1 MNARFKYRHL
11 SSFRERVMK
20 LGAINSETIKE
31 FDKIKAGVYRPALSE
46 LYVYSYLREKYDLVI
61 EHGSL
66 DFLCIDWDK
75 REVHIYEVK
84 GRNGKFS
91 KRQEKMIYA
100 LLKIPHVKVFLV
112 YPDRISE
119 SQVTDTIETPFGYL
133 FIIEITQENLP
144 RILTTVGVKKH

>member
-1 MNARFKYRHL
+1 
-11 SSFRERVMK
+11 MK
-20 LGAINSETIKE
+20 LGAINTETIKE
-31 FDKIKAGVYRPALSE
+31 FDRIKASIYRPALAE
-46 LYVYSYLREKYDLVI
+46 LYVYAYLKEKYDLII

-66 DFLCIDWDK
+66 DFLAINWDK

-100 LLKIPHVKVFLV
+100 LLKVPHVRVFLV

-119 SQVTDTIETPFGYL
+119 SQVLDTIETPFGYL
-133 FIIEITQENLP
+133 FVIEINQENLP

>member
-1 MNARFKYRHL
+1 L
-11 SSFRERVMK
+11 
-20 LGAINSETIKE
+20 I
-31 FDKIKAGVYRPALSE
+31 
-46 LYVYSYLREKYDLVI
+46 I

-66 DFLCIDWDK
+66 DFLAINWDK

-100 LLKIPHVKVFLV
+100 LLKIPRVRVFLV
-112 YPDRISE
+112 YPDRIS
-119 SQVTDTIETPFGYL
+119 QVLDTIETPFGYL
-133 FIIEITQENLP
+133 FVIEINQENLP